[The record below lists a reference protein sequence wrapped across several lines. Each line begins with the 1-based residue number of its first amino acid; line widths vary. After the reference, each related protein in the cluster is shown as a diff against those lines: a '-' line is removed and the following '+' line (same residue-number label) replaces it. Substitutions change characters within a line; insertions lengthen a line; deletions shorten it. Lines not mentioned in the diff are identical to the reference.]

1 MNIAEKRGG
10 QLVVVGRVGRG
21 RACLEWILG
30 TLLPPPTSLQ
40 GDPLKIKSSFLIF
53 AGNAP
58 VGFPICLES
67 TLKPPGHTVFLHK
80 LPRTLPSPPSVPG
93 PSSLSTS
100 PSGLPAFPPT
110 WSPPAQSGLSVA
122 LPPTRA
128 RLRRRVLLHRGL
140 RSKAPS
146 SASPLP
152 TPSAFI
158 GHDVRDYFGTT

>member
-1 MNIAEKRGG
+1 MFGMDSG
-10 QLVVVGRVGRG
+10 H
-21 RACLEWILG
+21 
-30 TLLPPPTSLQ
+30 PPPSTHQ
-40 GDPLKIKSSFLIF
+40 PPGGSFENQIQFLYLCWKCSC
-53 AGNAP
+53 
-58 VGFPICLES
+58 GFPICLES
-67 TLKPPGHTVFLHK
+67 TLKPPGHTMFLHK

-110 WSPPAQSGLSVA
+110 WSPPAQSGLSVV
-122 LPPTRA
+122 LPATRA

-146 SASPLP
+146 SASPVS